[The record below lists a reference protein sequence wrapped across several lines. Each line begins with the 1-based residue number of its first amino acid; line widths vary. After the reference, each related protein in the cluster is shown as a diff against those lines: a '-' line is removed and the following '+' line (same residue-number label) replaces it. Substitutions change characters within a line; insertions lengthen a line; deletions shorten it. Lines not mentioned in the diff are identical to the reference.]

1 QRSTS
6 VQDCK
11 VTFRN
16 GFNLESNE
24 IRNRMFSRRRIPEQI
39 PTVLSRKVQ
48 TVMECLDAC
57 LRSDRCVS
65 FDVEAKPLQLKVC
78 RIFGEVES
86 MLPLVEGGNSIHVNL
101 SSKLLRQMLRSA
113 TNDCNGM
120 ERDGKTNQPI
130 LSTQANLD
138 SYCATEAPNLGGC
151 KHKKAHNGSCS
162 GKWTAKIIKTRW
174 CCVDLT
180 HPSQNCCCEIPI

>member
-1 QRSTS
+1 MEIVSSETAENIYSNLTRSTACNSRPKNIIMGKMFLAVIFLAIYQRSIS

-11 VTFRN
+11 VTFTN

-101 SSKLLRQMLRSA
+101 SSKLLRQ
-113 TNDCNGM
+113 
-120 ERDGKTNQPI
+120 
-130 LSTQANLD
+130 
-138 SYCATEAPNLGGC
+138 
-151 KHKKAHNGSCS
+151 
-162 GKWTAKIIKTRW
+162 
-174 CCVDLT
+174 V
-180 HPSQNCCCEIPI
+180 SQTKD